1 MDKEAVATHAHEN
14 CIICGSAN
22 PYSLG
27 LEFYAVDDSSVET
40 CFSGSETLQG
50 YTGLLH
56 GGVTSALLDAA
67 MVHCLFHKGV
77 RAVTADLHVRFL
89 EQIDC
94 RRELKI
100 KAWLISSRFG
110 LHKLKA
116 EMIQDNKIA
125 ARASAKFMETE
136 SS

>member
-1 MDKEAVATHAHEN
+1 MDQEAVATHAHEN

-27 LEFYAVDDSSVET
+27 LEFYAVDDNSVEA
-40 CFSGSETLQG
+40 CFRGSEVLQG

-67 MVHCLFHKGV
+67 MVHCLFHKEI
-77 RAVTADLHVRFL
+77 RAVTAELHVKFL

-100 KAWLISSRFG
+100 KAWLLSSRFG
-110 LHKLKA
+110 LHKLKS
-116 EMIQDNKIA
+116 EMFQENKIC
-125 ARASAKFMETE
+125 ARAAAKFMETG